1 VEDISWEHLVI
12 GLDIRAA
19 RAVWT
24 GALVVLALYCVYMV
38 RTTLLVALFGVF
50 FSYLVYPPFALAQRV
65 TGERLPRVLV
75 LLIVFAV
82 LLGLA
87 ALLALLFGNQVTTQ
101 ANNLLQELPKLL
113 QPGELQKRLPLP
125 GPLEPLRDRLGA
137 MLQRLIEGG
146 PAQALPVVRNVGTQI
161 FHVAGSLIYV
171 VVVPIFSFLMVLQ
184 APVFEGQLAALSK
197 KKHGDMWCNLARG
210 LNHLLSRYVGA
221 LALLSLATLTVY
233 GVVLSLF
240 GAPFALLL
248 AGVAALLEVIPVFG
262 PLAAAISI
270 VTVAGFSGFGHVWWL
285 LAFLVAYR
293 IFQDYML
300 NPYLMSEGVDVPPI
314 LVVFGL
320 LAGDELAGVPGIF
333 LSVPFLAAVRI
344 VAVQVRQH
352 RQASMQMTGPPGDH

>member
-1 VEDISWEHLVI
+1 VEDISWEHFVI

-75 LLIVFAV
+75 LLVVFAF

-87 ALLALLFGNQVTTQ
+87 ALLGLLFGNQVATE

-125 GPLEPLRDRLGA
+125 GPLEPLRDRVGA
-137 MLQRLIEGG
+137 WLHRLFEGG

-161 FHVAGSLIYV
+161 FHAAGSLIYI
-171 VVVPIFSFLMVLQ
+171 VVVPIFSFLMVLH
-184 APVFEGQLAALSK
+184 APVFEDQIAALGK
-197 KKHGDMWCNLARG
+197 KKHGALWCNVARG
-210 LNHLLSRYVGA
+210 LNHLLSRYVRA
-221 LALLSLATLTVY
+221 LALLSLATLAVY
-233 GVVLSLF
+233 GTVLSLF
-240 GAPFALLL
+240 GAPFGLLL
-248 AGVAALLEVIPVFG
+248 AAVAALLEVIPVFG
-262 PLAAAISI
+262 PLAAAVSI

-285 LAFLVAYR
+285 IAFLVAYR

-300 NPYLMSEGVDVPPI
+300 NPWLMSEGVDVPPM

-344 VAVQVRQH
+344 VAVQVRLH
-352 RQASMQMTGPPGDH
+352 RASPDSRVP

>member
-12 GLDIRAA
+12 GLDPRAA

-24 GALVVLALYCVYMV
+24 GALVVFALYCVYMV
-38 RTTLLVALFGVF
+38 RTTLLVVVFGVF

-65 TGERLPRVLV
+65 TGKRLPRVLV
-75 LLIVFAV
+75 LLLVFAF
-82 LLGLA
+82 LLGLV
-87 ALLALLFGNQVTTQ
+87 ALLGLLFGTQVSTE
-101 ANNLLQELPKLL
+101 ANNLMKELPKLF

-125 GPLEPLRDRLGA
+125 GPLEPLRDRVGAWLG
-137 MLQRLIEGG
+137 RLVEGG
-146 PAQALPVVRNVGTQI
+146 PAQALPVVRNVGTQL
-161 FHVAGSLIYV
+161 FHVAGSLIYI
-171 VVVPIFSFLMVLQ
+171 VVVPILSFLMVLQ
-184 APVFEGQLAALSK
+184 APMFEAQLAALSK
-197 KKHGDMWCNLARG
+197 KKHGALWCNVARG
-210 LNHLLSRYVGA
+210 LNRLLSRYVRA

-233 GVVLSLF
+233 GTVLSLF

-248 AGVAALLEVIPVFG
+248 AGVAGLLEVIPVFG
-262 PLAAAISI
+262 PLTAAIAT

-285 LAFLVAYR
+285 VGFLVAYR

-300 NPYLMSEGVDVPPI
+300 NPWLMSEGVNVPPI

-333 LSVPFLAAVRI
+333 LSVPFLAAARI

-352 RQASMQMTGPPGDH
+352 RQASHADDRPPVGP